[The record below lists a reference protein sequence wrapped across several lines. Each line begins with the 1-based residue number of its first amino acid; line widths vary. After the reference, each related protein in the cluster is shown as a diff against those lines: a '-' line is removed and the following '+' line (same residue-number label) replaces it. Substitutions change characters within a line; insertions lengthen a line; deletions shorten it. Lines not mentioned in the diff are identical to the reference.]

1 MIHSFLKHGAGP
13 AARPSIGDTKMP
25 KNGTRSSS
33 RRPPPCARLTLWLL
47 PAVPPT
53 TPERPSTDSS
63 PLSGGTCGANT
74 GLGEGEA
81 KPGGSS
87 GPSRRMRCRGKGAGR
102 TRRVRGGRPGPR
114 GETAR
119 PLPQAR
125 ARWAARRRCT
135 RQRVRPRSRPPG
147 PSRRSSR
154 SLVCSRRGALPG
166 RAGSSAP
173 PPGAVRVLEPRPPL
187 APPSRP
193 LPGAAA
199 RGGVAEPEEAGR
211 GEGRGGG
218 AGGGGEEPRGPSASC
233 TARSL
238 LAKAPLS
245 RLVVLLPELQE
256 PPACVHGHRAS
267 PPFCLHRSH
276 IPLPPRVERWA
287 LA

>member
-135 RQRVRPRSRPPG
+135 RAAGPAPLPPAGPLPPQLPVPRLFPARGPTWASRELGPTTRSCEGAGASAAAGSAFPAPPW
-147 PSRRSSR
+147 R
-154 SLVCSRRGALPG
+154 G
-166 RAGSSAP
+166 RAGR
-173 PPGAVRVLEPRPPL
+173 GGGTRGGR
-187 APPSRP
+187 
-193 LPGAAA
+193 A
-199 RGGVAEPEEAGR
+199 RG
-211 GEGRGGG
+211 GEGRGRGRRRGG
-218 AGGGGEEPRGPSASC
+218 AEGALGVLHCPLSAGQGSALPPRGPPARAPGAPGLC
-233 TARSL
+233 TRAQSQPSL
-238 LAKAPLS
+238 LPPPL
-245 RLVVLLPELQE
+245 
-256 PPACVHGHRAS
+256 AHS
-267 PPFCLHRSH
+267 PPSAC
-276 IPLPPRVERWA
+276 
-287 LA
+287 